1 MLIFKQT
8 RIRDGYQCILTER
21 YLNREHAPKD
31 QVVAVGGVSIAH
43 IVKRAVG
50 VFEERSVRKCFA

>member
-8 RIRDGYQCILTER
+8 RIRDGYQCILTGR
-21 YLNREHAPKD
+21 YLDRDHAPKD
-31 QVVAVGGVSIAH
+31 QLIATDSVIVAH

-50 VFEERSVRKCFA
+50 VFKERSVRECIA